1 MSEIRLEGVAHSYDG
16 GKTFA
21 LNPITM
27 TWKDGKAYALLG
39 PSGCGKTTL
48 LNIIS
53 GLLKP
58 SHGKVFIDGKDVTN
72 VITDDR
78 NIAQVFQFPVLYDTM
93 SVRKNLEFP
102 LKNRKMP
109 RAKIAARVNEIA
121 QLLGIEDDLD
131 SKPAKL
137 RSDLQQIV
145 SLGRGLV
152 REDVSAILFDEPLTV
167 IDQNFK
173 WTLRNRLKRL
183 HVATGVTVV
192 YVTHDQT
199 EALTFADEVL
209 VMNQGSLVQAGTP
222 ESLFLEP
229 KDEFVGYFIGSPGM
243 NFLDVEATDSVLSH
257 KGLEIGKASKPGLN
271 GKYRFGVRPEFLSP
285 SSSKG
290 IEFNIERI
298 EDRGVFKLVH
308 LTRDD
313 FKFIAKVDEDYEA
326 KVGAKASFTFDPE
339 RSYIFDSKQQ
349 VSSTV
354 SLSGSRSR

>member
-1 MSEIRLEGVAHSYDG
+1 MAEIRLEGVAHSYDG
-16 GKTFA
+16 GKTYA

-58 SHGKVFIDGKDVTN
+58 SEGKVFIDGKDVTD

-102 LKNRKMP
+102 LKNRKVP
-109 RAKIAARVNEIA
+109 REKIAQRVKEIA
-121 QLLGIEDDLD
+121 ELLGIENDLD
-131 SKPAKL
+131 SKPSKL

-183 HVATGVTVV
+183 HLATGVTVV

-209 VMNQGSLVQAGTP
+209 VMDKGNLVQVGTS

-229 KDEFVGYFIGSPGM
+229 QHEFVGYFIGSPGM
-243 NFLDVEATDSVLSH
+243 NFLDVEANSSVLTH
-257 KGLEIGKASKPGLN
+257 NGKTIGKAAKAGLN
-271 GKYRFGVRPEFLSP
+271 GSHRFGVRPEFLVP
-285 SSSKG
+285 SNRSG
-290 IEFNIERI
+290 LEFKIERI

-308 LTRDD
+308 LSKDD
-313 FKFIAKVDEDYEA
+313 FKVIAKTDESYDA
-326 KVGAKASFTFDPE
+326 KVGGKATFSFDPS
-339 RSYIFDSKQQ
+339 RAFVYDANQKA
-349 VSSTV
+349 VSTV
-354 SLSGSRSR
+354 SPSSVGGN

>member
-1 MSEIRLEGVAHSYDG
+1 MAEIRLEGVAHSYDG
-16 GKTFA
+16 GKTYA
-21 LNPITM
+21 LNPISM
-27 TWKDGKAYALLG
+27 TWEDGKAYALLG

-58 SHGKVFIDGKDVTN
+58 SEGKVFIDGKDVTD

-102 LKNRKMP
+102 LKNRKVP
-109 RAKIAARVNEIA
+109 REKIAERVKEIA
-121 QLLGIEDDLD
+121 ELLGIEDDLD
-131 SKPAKL
+131 SKPSKL

-183 HVATGVTVV
+183 HLATGVTVV

-209 VMNQGSLVQAGTP
+209 VMDKGSLVQAGTS

-229 KDEFVGYFIGSPGM
+229 QHEFVGYFIGSPGM
-243 NFLDVEATDSVLSH
+243 NFLDVEASASELTH
-257 KGLEIGKASKPGLN
+257 NGKPIGKAAKAGLN
-271 GKYRFGVRPEFLSP
+271 GRHRFGVRPEFLIP
-285 SSSKG
+285 SSEAG
-290 IEFNIERI
+290 MEFNVDRI
-298 EDRGVFKLVH
+298 EDRGVFKLIH
-308 LTRDD
+308 LSKDD
-313 FKFIAKVDEDYEA
+313 FKFIAKTEESYEA
-326 KVGAKASFTFDPE
+326 KVGGKATFSFDPK
-339 RSYIFDSKQQ
+339 RAFVYDLNQKF
-349 VSSTV
+349 VSTV
-354 SLSGSRSR
+354 SPSSQGGN

>member
-1 MSEIRLEGVAHSYDG
+1 MAEIRLEGVAHSYDG
-16 GKTFA
+16 GKTYA

-27 TWKDGKAYALLG
+27 TWQDGKAYALLG

-58 SHGKVFIDGKDVTN
+58 SEGKVFIDGKDVTN

-102 LKNRKMP
+102 LKNRKVP
-109 RAKIAARVNEIA
+109 KAKIAERVNEIA
-121 QLLGIEDDLD
+121 ELLGIENDLD
-131 SKPAKL
+131 SKPSKL

-183 HVATGVTVV
+183 HLATGVTVV

-209 VMNQGSLVQAGTP
+209 VMNKGSLVQAGTS

-229 KDEFVGYFIGSPGM
+229 KHEFVGYFIGSPGM
-243 NFLDVEATDSVLSH
+243 NFLDVEANSSVLSH
-257 KGLEIGKASKPGLN
+257 NGKVIGKAAKAGLN
-271 GKYRFGVRPEFLSP
+271 GKFRFGVRPEFLIP
-285 SSSKG
+285 SNKTG
-290 IEFNIERI
+290 IEFQVDRI

-308 LTRDD
+308 LSRDD
-313 FKFIAKVDEDYEA
+313 FKFIAKTAESYEA
-326 KVGAKASFTFDPE
+326 KVGGKVNFSFDPA
-339 RSYIFDSKQQ
+339 RSFVYDENQRA
-349 VSSTV
+349 VSTV
-354 SLSGSRSR
+354 SPSGAGGN

>member
-1 MSEIRLEGVAHSYDG
+1 
-16 GKTFA
+16 
-21 LNPITM
+21 M
-27 TWKDGKAYALLG
+27 TWEDGKAYALLG

-58 SHGKVFIDGKDVTN
+58 SEGKVFIDGKDVTD

-102 LKNRKMP
+102 LKNRKVP
-109 RAKIAARVNEIA
+109 REKIAQRVNEIA
-121 QLLGIEDDLD
+121 QLLGIENDLD
-131 SKPAKL
+131 RKPSKL

-183 HVATGVTVV
+183 HLATGVTVV

-209 VMNQGSLVQAGTP
+209 VMDKGNLVQVGTS

-229 KDEFVGYFIGSPGM
+229 QHEFVGYFIGSPGM
-243 NFLDVEATDSVLSH
+243 NFLDVEANSSVLTH
-257 KGLEIGKASKPGLN
+257 NGKTIGKAAKAGLN
-271 GKYRFGVRPEFLSP
+271 GTHRFGVRPEFLIP
-285 SSSKG
+285 SNKSG
-290 IEFNIERI
+290 LEFKVERI

-308 LTRDD
+308 LSKDD
-313 FKFIAKVDEDYEA
+313 FKFIAKTDESYDA
-326 KVGAKASFTFDPE
+326 KVGGKAIFSFDPT
-339 RSYIFDSKQQ
+339 RAFVYDAHQRA
-349 VSSTV
+349 VSTV
-354 SLSGSRSR
+354 SPSSAGGN

>member
-1 MSEIRLEGVAHSYDG
+1 MAEIRLEGVAHSYDG
-16 GKTFA
+16 GKTYA
-21 LNPITM
+21 LNPISM
-27 TWKDGKAYALLG
+27 TWEDGKAYALLG

-58 SHGKVFIDGKDVTN
+58 SAGKIFIDGKDVTD

-102 LKNRKMP
+102 LKNRKVS
-109 RAKIAARVNEIA
+109 REKITSRVNEIA
-121 QLLGIEDDLD
+121 ELLGIEKDLD
-131 SKPAKL
+131 KRPSKL

-183 HVATGVTVV
+183 HLATGVTVV

-209 VMNQGSLVQAGTP
+209 VMDQGSLVQVGTS

-229 KDEFVGYFIGSPGM
+229 QHEFVGYFIGSPGM
-243 NFLDVEATDSVLSH
+243 NFLDVDAKASVLSH
-257 KGLEIGKASKPGLN
+257 NGIEIGKAAKAGLN
-271 GKYRFGVRPEFLSP
+271 GKMRFGVRPEFLVP
-285 SSSKG
+285 SKANG
-290 IEFNIERI
+290 LEFKVDRI
-298 EDRGVFKLVH
+298 EDRGVFKLIH
-308 LTRDD
+308 LSKDD
-313 FKFIAKVDEDYEA
+313 FKFIAKVDEAYKA
-326 KVGAKASFTFDPE
+326 KEGAKATFSFDPK
-339 RSYIFDSKQQ
+339 RAFVYDQDRK
-349 VSSTV
+349 VVSTV
-354 SLSGSRSR
+354 SPSKSEGK

>member
-1 MSEIRLEGVAHSYDG
+1 MAEIRLEGVAHSYDG
-16 GKTFA
+16 GKTYA

-27 TWKDGKAYALLG
+27 TWEDGKAYALLG

-58 SHGKVFIDGKDVTN
+58 SEGKVFIDGKDVTD
-72 VITDDR
+72 VITDHR

-102 LKNRKMP
+102 LKNRKVP
-109 RAKIAARVNEIA
+109 RAKITERVNEIA
-121 QLLGIEDDLD
+121 ELLGIEDDLD
-131 SKPAKL
+131 RKPSKL

-152 REDVSAILFDEPLTV
+152 RDDVSAILFDEPLTV

-209 VMNQGSLVQAGTP
+209 VMDNGSLVQAGTA

-229 KDEFVGYFIGSPGM
+229 QHEFVGYFIGSPGM
-243 NFLDVEATDSVLSH
+243 NFLDVEAKSSLLTH
-257 KGLEIGKASKPGLN
+257 NGKEIGTAAKAGLN
-271 GKYRFGVRPEFLSP
+271 GSHRFGVRPEFLIP
-285 SSSKG
+285 STKSG
-290 IEFNIERI
+290 LEFKVDRI

-308 LTRDD
+308 LSNDD
-313 FKFIAKVDEDYEA
+313 FKFIAKTEESYEA
-326 KVGAKASFTFDPE
+326 KVGGKATFSFDPK
-339 RSYIFDSKQQ
+339 RAFVYDMNQKVI
-349 VSSTV
+349 STV
-354 SLSGSRSR
+354 SPSSEGAN

>member
-1 MSEIRLEGVAHSYDG
+1 MAEIRLEGVAHSYDG
-16 GKTFA
+16 GKTYA

-27 TWKDGKAYALLG
+27 TWEDGKAYALLG

-58 SHGKVFIDGKDVTN
+58 SEGKVFIDGKDVTD

-102 LKNRKMP
+102 LKNRKVP
-109 RAKIAARVNEIA
+109 RAKIAERVNEIA
-121 QLLGIEDDLD
+121 SLLGIEADLD
-131 SKPAKL
+131 RKPSKL

-183 HVATGVTVV
+183 HLATGVTVV

-209 VMNQGSLVQAGTP
+209 VMNEGSLVQAGTS

-229 KDEFVGYFIGSPGM
+229 KHEFVGYFIGSPGM
-243 NFLDVEATDSVLSH
+243 NFLDVEASSSVLTH
-257 KGLEIGKASKPGLN
+257 NGKTIGKAAKAGLN
-271 GKYRFGVRPEFLSP
+271 GRHRFGVRPEFLIP
-285 SSSKG
+285 SKNSGLDFKV
-290 IEFNIERI
+290 NRI
-298 EDRGVFKLVH
+298 EDRGVFKLIH
-308 LTRDD
+308 LSKDD
-313 FKFIAKVDEDYEA
+313 FQFIAKTDEDYEA
-326 KVGAKASFTFDPE
+326 KVGGNVKFSFDPK
-339 RSYIFDSKQQ
+339 RAFVYDINQRA
-349 VSSTV
+349 VSTV
-354 SLSGSRSR
+354 SPSSQGGN

>member
-1 MSEIRLEGVAHSYDG
+1 MAEIRLEGVAHSYDG
-16 GKTFA
+16 GKTYA
-21 LNPITM
+21 LNPITT
-27 TWKDGKAYALLG
+27 TWKDGMAYALLG

-58 SHGKVFIDGKDVTN
+58 SEGKVFIDGRDVTD
-72 VITDDR
+72 VATDNR

-102 LKNRKMP
+102 LKNRKVP
-109 RAKIAARVNEIA
+109 RAKIAERVEEIA
-121 QLLGIEDDLD
+121 ALLGIEDDLD
-131 SKPAKL
+131 SKPSRL

-209 VMNQGSLVQAGTP
+209 VMNQGSLVQSGTS

-229 KDEFVGYFIGSPGM
+229 QHEFVGYFIGSPGM
-243 NFLDVEATDSVLSH
+243 NFLDVEASSSVLTH
-257 KGLEIGKASKPGLN
+257 NGKAIGKASKAGLN
-271 GKYRFGVRPEFLSP
+271 GKHRFGVRPEFLIPTTKS
-285 SSSKG
+285 G
-290 IEFNIERI
+290 LEFKVDRI

-308 LTRDD
+308 LSNED
-313 FKFIAKVDEDYEA
+313 FNFIAKTEESYQAE
-326 KVGAKASFTFDPE
+326 VGGSATFSFDPE
-339 RSYIFDSKQQ
+339 RAFVYDMDQKF
-349 VSSTV
+349 VSTV
-354 SLSGSRSR
+354 APSGKGGN

>member
-1 MSEIRLEGVAHSYDG
+1 MAEIRLEGVAHSYDG
-16 GKTFA
+16 GKTYA

-27 TWKDGKAYALLG
+27 TWEDGKAYALLG

-58 SHGKVFIDGKDVTN
+58 SAGRIYIDGKDVTD

-102 LKNRKMP
+102 LKNRKVS
-109 RAKIAARVNEIA
+109 REKVNARVAEIA
-121 QLLGIEDDLD
+121 ELLGIQDDLD
-131 SKPAKL
+131 KRPSKL

-183 HVATGVTVV
+183 HLATGVTVV

-209 VMNQGSLVQAGTP
+209 VMDQGSLVQVGTS

-229 KDEFVGYFIGSPGM
+229 QHEFVGYFIGSPGM
-243 NFLDVEATDSVLSH
+243 NFLDVEAKASVLTH
-257 KGLEIGKASKPGLN
+257 NGLVIGKAAKAGLN
-271 GKYRFGVRPEFLSP
+271 GKMRLGVRPEFVIP
-285 SSSKG
+285 STGSG
-290 IEFNIERI
+290 IDFKIDRI

-308 LTRDD
+308 LSKDD
-313 FKFIAKVDEDYEA
+313 FKFIAKVEESYQA
-326 KVGAKASFTFDPE
+326 KVGSKANFSFDPKRAFVYDE
-339 RSYIFDSKQQ
+339 NRR
-349 VSSTV
+349 VVSTV
-354 SLSGSRSR
+354 SASKAEGK

>member
-1 MSEIRLEGVAHSYDG
+1 MAEIRLEGVAHSYDG

-27 TWKDGKAYALLG
+27 TWEDGKAYALLG

-53 GLLKP
+53 GLLRP

-93 SVRKNLEFP
+93 TVRKNLEFP
-102 LKNRKMP
+102 LKNRKLP
-109 RAKIAARVNEIA
+109 KAKITQRVNEIA
-121 QLLGIEDDLD
+121 ELLGLEKELD

-183 HVATGVTVV
+183 HLATGVTVV

-209 VMNQGSLVQAGTP
+209 VMNQGSLVQAGTA
-222 ESLFLEP
+222 ESLFIEP
-229 KDEFVGYFIGSPGM
+229 QHEFVGYFIGSPGM
-243 NFLDVEATDSVLSH
+243 NFINVQAEDSVLVRD
-257 KGLEIGKASKPGLN
+257 GDVVGKATKAGLN
-271 GKYRFGVRPEFLSP
+271 GNFRFGVRPEFLQPANSGL
-285 SSSKG
+285 SC
-290 IEFNIERI
+290 RI
-298 EDRGVFKLVH
+298 IRVEDRGVFKLVH
-308 LTRDD
+308 LD
-313 FKFIAKVDEDYEA
+313 FNGVLLMSKVDENYNG
-326 KVGAKASFTFDPE
+326 KVGDTATFG
-339 RSYIFDSKQQ
+339 FDSTRAFLFDGTQKLCA
-349 VSSTV
+349 TV
-354 SLSGSRSR
+354 STSGARSRS

>member
-1 MSEIRLEGVAHSYDG
+1 MAEIRLEGVAHSYDG
-16 GKTFA
+16 GKTYA

-58 SHGKVFIDGKDVTN
+58 SEGKVFIDGKDVTD

-102 LKNRKMP
+102 LKNRKVP
-109 RAKIAARVNEIA
+109 REKVAQRVNEIA
-121 QLLGIEDDLD
+121 ELLGIEKDLD
-131 SKPAKL
+131 TKPSKL

-183 HVATGVTVV
+183 HIATGVTVV

-209 VMNQGSLVQAGTP
+209 VMDQGSLVQAGTP
-222 ESLFLEP
+222 EELFLEP
-229 KDEFVGYFIGSPGM
+229 KHEFVGYFIGSPGM
-243 NFLDVEATDSVLSH
+243 NFLEVEAKESVLTH
-257 KGLEIGKASKPGLN
+257 KGKAIGKAAKAGLN
-271 GKYRFGVRPEFLSP
+271 GSHRFGVRPEFLVPATKS
-285 SSSKG
+285 G
-290 IEFNIERI
+290 IEFQVERV

-308 LTRDD
+308 LSKDD
-313 FKFIAKVDEDYEA
+313 QKVIAKVDEGYQV
-326 KVGAKASFTFDPE
+326 KVGTKAAFSFDPK
-339 RSYIFDSKQQ
+339 RAFVFDSNKK
-349 VSSTV
+349 VISTV
-354 SLSGSRSR
+354 SPSGQGGN

>member
-1 MSEIRLEGVAHSYDG
+1 MAEIRLEGVAHSYDG
-16 GKTFA
+16 GKTYA

-58 SHGKVFIDGKDVTN
+58 SEGKVFIDGKDVTD

-102 LKNRKMP
+102 LKNRKVP
-109 RAKIAARVNEIA
+109 RAKVAERVNEIA
-121 QLLGIEDDLD
+121 ALLGIEKDLD
-131 SKPAKL
+131 RKPSKL

-183 HVATGVTVV
+183 HLATGVTVV

-209 VMNQGSLVQAGTP
+209 VMDQGSLVQVGTS

-229 KDEFVGYFIGSPGM
+229 QHEFVGYFIGSPGM
-243 NFLDVEATDSVLSH
+243 NFLDVEANSSVLTH
-257 KGLEIGKASKPGLN
+257 NGKPIGKAAKAGLN
-271 GKYRFGVRPEFLSP
+271 GRHRFGVRPEFLIP
-285 SSSKG
+285 SNKSG
-290 IEFNIERI
+290 LEFKVDRI
-298 EDRGVFKLVH
+298 EDRGVFKLIH
-308 LTRDD
+308 LSKDD
-313 FKFIAKVDEDYEA
+313 FQFIAKTEEDYEA
-326 KVGAKASFTFDPE
+326 KVGGKVNFSFDPK
-339 RSYIFDSKQQ
+339 RAFVYDINQRA
-349 VSSTV
+349 VSTV
-354 SLSGSRSR
+354 SPSGQGGN